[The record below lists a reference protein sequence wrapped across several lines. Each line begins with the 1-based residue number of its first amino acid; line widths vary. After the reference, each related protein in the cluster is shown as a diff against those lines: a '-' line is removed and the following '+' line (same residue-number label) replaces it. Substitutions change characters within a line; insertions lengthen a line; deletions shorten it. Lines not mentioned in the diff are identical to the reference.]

1 VPRDAVVC
9 VGAWVRVRTCARAL
23 CVEIRRAAATCS
35 RQPVCAPAP
44 ARARSPC
51 VATGAHHQSRVPLA
65 WPGGISL
72 ALTFHL
78 KVAYLGRATCGRQSS
93 PTRSPIAW
101 TLSRALAR
109 SPSLSLRLLGEH
121 GRAPLCFLFFT
132 WTPLFAAVSGP
143 RREEAPGS
151 SAHAEGRSARKKRAE
166 EKRARKKRAHRGQ
179 AQGSSARRGEAH
191 ERSARS
197 ISSL

>member
-1 VPRDAVVC
+1 M
-9 VGAWVRVRTCARAL
+9 RVRTCARAL

-35 RQPVCAPAP
+35 RKPVCAPAP

-51 VATGAHHQSRVPLA
+51 VATRARHQSRVPLA

-101 TLSRALAR
+101 TLSCALAR

-121 GRAPLCFLFFT
+121 GRAPLLH
-132 WTPLFAAVSGP
+132 LDSAVRGSFGGSRFKRIRLRGISLATLSRYGLMDGYQYILLHASGRWSHSLP
-143 RREEAPGS
+143 R
-151 SAHAEGRSARKKRAE
+151 
-166 EKRARKKRAHRGQ
+166 
-179 AQGSSARRGEAH
+179 
-191 ERSARS
+191 
-197 ISSL
+197 